1 MNYEIAQVMDTD
13 VTYGWLIAQVTSGG
27 PADNAGLQGGNKQV
41 DVVDERVVVGGDIIV
56 AINGTRITGIDDLSS
71 YLEEYT
77 LPGQTIDLTVGRD
90 NETINLS
97 LTLGSRPAAT
107 TNTT

>member
-1 MNYEIAQVMDTD
+1 MSYEIAEVMGAD

-27 PADNAGLQGGNKQV
+27 PADEAGLQGGTEQV
-41 DVVDERVVVGGDIIV
+41 RVVEEAVVISGDIIV

-77 LPGQTIDLTVGRD
+77 LPGQTIDLTVVRD
-90 NETINLS
+90 NETVTIS
-97 LTLGSRPAAT
+97 LELGSRPSTTSAT
-107 TNTT
+107 